1 MRQITHISPEV
12 VKLLHHLVL
21 QESDSYKR
29 INLRLNSMDQQIQS
43 PATTIRIEL
52 KFEAKDEEYKYHNA
66 RTFYNKNKIGKM
78 KKTKIIKHVRS
89 YSSNYK
95 SEKFLKY
102 LQYVPANH
110 NCYWVIDKRST
121 WYSRDIHIQ
130 DDKSYIG
137 YNHTLHMY
145 LVN

>member
-1 MRQITHISPEV
+1 VRQITHISPEV

-43 PATTIRIEL
+43 PAIIIRIEL

-78 KKTKIIKHVRS
+78 KNEENQNHQARKI
-89 YSSNYK
+89 
-95 SEKFLKY
+95 FFF
-102 LQYVPANH
+102 
-110 NCYWVIDKRST
+110 
-121 WYSRDIHIQ
+121 
-130 DDKSYIG
+130 
-137 YNHTLHMY
+137 
-145 LVN
+145 